1 MKQLQP
7 RNTYTNAEDQQTAGV
22 LLKLIPAS
30 LVIYSILIVS
40 ALFARDWKMFAV
52 GGIGVVVQ
60 AILFWLIKTKK
71 VFAASVILMA
81 LTFGL
86 ATEFATIGQG
96 IRDAALVSFPIIFIF
111 AGLTFNRTI
120 LRICVA
126 MSVIAIGWLAF
137 GERYGLFV
145 PYPLSTKPGWFEFAI
160 ATMLLIVAGMAVSLL
175 TTNMKKNLD
184 QTRLGEIRYF
194 EIFDKAPVAM
204 VRAKLDG
211 SAILE
216 ANQELVKL
224 SGYSKQ
230 ELAGKPVTSFFQNP
244 DKLNEILAALLKNGR
259 IESYDIDFIDKEGK
273 IRNCLTN
280 FKLYA
285 DKGYLEGTIVD
296 VTERKK
302 AENELLLSNNKLAKI
317 LTTLQDAY
325 FQADTSG
332 NFITVNPMA
341 VKMYGYGSD
350 DEMIGMPA
358 SLLYADKKERD
369 ALLGKLKISDFI
381 NDYIG
386 HGLRKDGSVF
396 PVSMNVKYLRDDA
409 GQVIGT
415 EGVVRDIT
423 ERQIADEA
431 LRKSETLY
439 HDTFDNAPIGIFQ
452 STEDGKFIIVNN
464 MLAQMLGF
472 ESPKEMISHVNQT
485 NIAQALFVDPH
496 RRAKI
501 INDVKTKIGW
511 YTYENEY
518 RRKDGRILIGRL
530 NTHIIMKPD
539 GNVDHIEGMLEDI
552 TERKQAE
559 TSLEKSEKRFRQIAE
574 DAGEWIWEV
583 DNEGIYTYCSP
594 AVETILGYTPQELVG
609 KKHFYDL
616 YTPNA
621 REQLKQT
628 TFAAFMSRKVT
639 KKLLNSNLHKNG
651 ATVILETNESPIFDD
666 KGDVVGYRGA
676 DTDVTEREHSE
687 QQLRQRN
694 CELALINQIGQRLN
708 QMNNPLEILDCIYSE
723 IAKLT
728 DTNNLYIAQYDDDR
742 QYISFDLYYIDG
754 VPQTFAG
761 RTLGDGMT
769 DYIIRTKSPVLVKR
783 DFETFR
789 QEHGIALKGKPSF
802 SFLGV
807 PMIAEDKVIGVIATQ
822 DYNIENA
829 YDEND
834 LELWT
839 TIAAQ
844 ASGALKN
851 AQLFKALQIELD
863 EHKIAED
870 ALIRDE
876 AKFRSTFD
884 QSPVGSVI
892 VSLDKRFIRCNSAFC
907 SFLGY
912 AESELIGK
920 TIADVTYPEDIEL
933 GMKEMKQL
941 IQGEITTCSLQKRYL
956 HKNGSFVWAEISIS
970 LVHDIDGKPLYFI
983 PIIQDITVRKI
994 ADEAL
999 KKSETLYHDT
1009 FDNAPL
1015 GIFHSTEQ
1023 GKFITVNNK
1032 AAQIFG
1038 YATPDEMVRDV
1049 NKTNIA
1055 QALYAD
1061 PPKRAGIV
1069 DEAKKGT
1076 GWFYFENDYR
1086 RKDGSI
1092 LKGKV
1097 STHFILKPD
1106 GTIDHIEGMIEDVT
1120 DFNLAQESLK
1130 FNEERFR
1137 LLAESALVGFYILQD
1152 GKYSYA
1158 NPAMAKMFGYSVD
1171 EFIGMVPNQIV
1182 DPEDHEMV
1190 GEKIR
1195 SRIDGEVKSVQYAVR
1210 VKRKDGSH
1218 GWVEVYG
1225 SRIDLGGK
1233 PALLGTL
1240 IDISERKRAENMV
1253 QDIIDKNP
1261 ISIQV
1266 VDTEGFTIRGN
1277 SAYTELFGSFPP
1289 PDFSIFDDLK
1299 SKSPDLETIIMRAK
1313 SGEVGYFPDMYFNP
1327 HDSSPEAP
1335 DHPVWVRASIFPIGT
1350 DKLKAEH
1357 FVLMHQDITEHK
1369 QLEETQRFLAQCGLP
1384 GSGQDFFEGLAK
1396 HLAHSLNMEYV
1407 CIDRLEGDG
1416 LTANTVAIYNNG
1428 VYEPNVSYALKD
1440 TPCGDVVGKTICC
1453 FPRDASRLFP
1463 KDAALQDLKAES
1475 YIGTTLWSFDAKPI
1489 GLIAV
1494 IGQKPIGNRN
1504 LAESLLKMVGIRA
1517 AGELERK
1524 KAEEETNHLRNKA
1537 EMSSRLAA
1545 VGEMAAGIAHEINN
1559 PLTGVVG
1566 FSELLM
1572 EKKDVPVDIKEPI
1585 KIINDGSKRVMEIVK
1600 RMLTFARQAKPVKT
1614 RANINELID
1623 ATLGLRAYVLRTN
1636 SIEVVKIYDPKLP
1649 WVTVDSGQM
1658 QQVFLNLIVNAEYAM
1673 KKIHDKGILTI
1684 TTQKIDDNI
1693 HILFKDDGMGIDQ
1706 NTKAKIFNPFFTSKP
1721 EGEGTGLGLS
1731 LSRSIILEH
1740 GGTITFESKPG
1751 QGATFIITLP
1761 ITPSIEGPDTIE
1773 TTAPQTQAKFKGARV
1788 LVVDDEDAI
1797 RKLIGT
1803 ILSKNGYAVET
1814 TGDAREALLKMA
1826 STNYDAVLVDIRMPN
1841 MGGIEV
1847 YNNIKANRPEL
1858 AGKLIFITGDTSD
1871 ANTRD
1876 FLEKYDLPYIT
1887 KPFDRE
1893 TLLKKVNALIY
1904 LPG

>member
-60 AILFWLIKTKK
+60 AIPFWLIKTKK

-160 ATMLLIVAGMAVSLL
+160 ATMLLIVAGLAVSLL

-439 HDTFDNAPIGIFQ
+439 HDTFDNAP
-452 STEDGKFIIVNN
+452 
-464 MLAQMLGF
+464 
-472 ESPKEMISHVNQT
+472 
-485 NIAQALFVDPH
+485 
-496 RRAKI
+496 
-501 INDVKTKIGW
+501 
-511 YTYENEY
+511 
-518 RRKDGRILIGRL
+518 
-530 NTHIIMKPD
+530 
-539 GNVDHIEGMLEDI
+539 
-552 TERKQAE
+552 
-559 TSLEKSEKRFRQIAE
+559 
-574 DAGEWIWEV
+574 
-583 DNEGIYTYCSP
+583 
-594 AVETILGYTPQELVG
+594 
-609 KKHFYDL
+609 
-616 YTPNA
+616 
-621 REQLKQT
+621 
-628 TFAAFMSRKVT
+628 
-639 KKLLNSNLHKNG
+639 
-651 ATVILETNESPIFDD
+651 
-666 KGDVVGYRGA
+666 
-676 DTDVTEREHSE
+676 
-687 QQLRQRN
+687 
-694 CELALINQIGQRLN
+694 
-708 QMNNPLEILDCIYSE
+708 
-723 IAKLT
+723 
-728 DTNNLYIAQYDDDR
+728 
-742 QYISFDLYYIDG
+742 
-754 VPQTFAG
+754 
-761 RTLGDGMT
+761 
-769 DYIIRTKSPVLVKR
+769 
-783 DFETFR
+783 
-789 QEHGIALKGKPSF
+789 
-802 SFLGV
+802 
-807 PMIAEDKVIGVIATQ
+807 
-822 DYNIENA
+822 
-829 YDEND
+829 
-834 LELWT
+834 
-839 TIAAQ
+839 
-844 ASGALKN
+844 
-851 AQLFKALQIELD
+851 
-863 EHKIAED
+863 
-870 ALIRDE
+870 
-876 AKFRSTFD
+876 
-884 QSPVGSVI
+884 
-892 VSLDKRFIRCNSAFC
+892 
-907 SFLGY
+907 
-912 AESELIGK
+912 
-920 TIADVTYPEDIEL
+920 
-933 GMKEMKQL
+933 
-941 IQGEITTCSLQKRYL
+941 
-956 HKNGSFVWAEISIS
+956 
-970 LVHDIDGKPLYFI
+970 
-983 PIIQDITVRKI
+983 
-994 ADEAL
+994 
-999 KKSETLYHDT
+999 
-1009 FDNAPL
+1009 L

-1182 DPEDHEMV
+1182 DPEDREMV

-1826 STNYDAVLVDIRMPN
+1826 SANYDAVLVDIRMPN